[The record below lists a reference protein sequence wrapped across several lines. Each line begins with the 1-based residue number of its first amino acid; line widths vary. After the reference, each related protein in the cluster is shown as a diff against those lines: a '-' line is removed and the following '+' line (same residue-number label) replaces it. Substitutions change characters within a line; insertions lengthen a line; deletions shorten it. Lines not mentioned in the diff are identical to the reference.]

1 MNGKQLKNSILQW
14 AIQGKL
20 VPQDPNDEPASV
32 LLERIRAEKARL
44 VKEKKIKKDKN
55 ESIIYR
61 GEDNSYYEKFLATGE
76 VKCIDEEIPF
86 EIPQGWEWSRMGSI
100 GDWGAGATP
109 AKGNTSYYGGNIL
122 WLRTGELNN
131 SIVNDT
137 EIKITDKALK
147 ECSLRLNKAGDV
159 LIAMYG
165 ATIGKVA
172 IAGCELTTNQACC
185 ACTPIGIF
193 NYYLFY
199 FLMGNQV
206 DFIKKGEGGAQPN
219 ISREKLVA
227 HLMPIPPIQEQH
239 RIVERIKDVLPLTD
253 KYAHSQIAL
262 DELNRSIN
270 GKLKKSILQEAIQG
284 RLVPQVAEEG
294 TAQELLEQ
302 IKLEKQKLVKEGNL
316 KKSALSDSVI
326 YKGDDNKYFEK
337 IGTIEKDITDEI
349 PFEIPNS
356 WCWIRLN
363 NLCNIT
369 NGFTPLRTEP
379 KFWENGNINWF
390 TVEDIRKQGEY
401 IYQTTQK
408 ITELAV
414 SKDRIVRAG
423 SVLLCCTASVGQC
436 AMTMI
441 PTTTNQQ
448 FNALTI
454 KEEYRCLVN
463 DEFLYLFVKTLA
475 PILHDLAGKTTFEFI
490 SVKKV
495 GNILVPIPPV
505 LEQCRIC
512 KVTNKAIAS
521 ITNYIKKCG
530 KRVIISENG
539 SC

>member
-326 YKGDDNKYFEK
+326 YKGDDNKYYEQ
-337 IGTIEKDITDEI
+337 IGSEVTDITDDI
-349 PFEIPNS
+349 PFEIPINWTWVRLKDLCTINTGVTFKKEEIS
-356 WCWIRLN
+356 SDNKGIRV
-363 NLCNIT
+363 
-369 NGFTPLRTEP
+369 LRG
-379 KFWENGNINWF
+379 GNIQRFQLCIKPDDLFIPEEKVKKSILLKQNDIVTPAVTSLENIGKMARIEMDMCNT
-390 TVEDIRKQGEY
+390 TVGGFVFIIRPFG
-401 IYQTTQK
+401 
-408 ITELAV
+408 
-414 SKDRIVRAG
+414 
-423 SVLLCCTASVGQC
+423 ASVYFSKYLLTF
-436 AMTMI
+436 MSS
-441 PTTTNQQ
+441 PT
-448 FNALTI
+448 AI
-454 KEEYRCLVN
+454 EYM
-463 DEFLYLFVKTLA
+463 K
-475 PILHDLAGKTTFEFI
+475 
-490 SVKKV
+490 
-495 GNILVPIPPV
+495 
-505 LEQCRIC
+505 
-512 KVTNKAIAS
+512 S
-521 ITNYIKKCG
+521 ITNKSGQAFYNIGKERLMNALVPVPPLAEQGRIDRQITDVFSRIKA
-530 KRVIISENG
+530 
-539 SC
+539 